1 MPFRIRVTLAV
12 LLSFL
17 GFMIIMPLI
26 LPIAPLSDTVSAKE
40 LADEDSQFVDING
53 VELHYKTYGAAE
65 AQTTFVLLHGFG
77 SSLYTWHEV
86 APSLSDFGRVIV
98 FDRPAAGLT
107 ERVLRGDWET
117 NPYADEAQVALTLEL
132 MDELGIDE
140 AVLVGHSSGGLLATQ
155 IALAAP
161 ERITGLVLDGATVYQ
176 NGGAPALLRPLM
188 YSPQM
193 NRLGPLFMRQFSG
206 ESGSSFLEAAWAD
219 ADKIDGATR
228 AAYEDS
234 LKVENWDKALW
245 ELSKASRPPRVA
257 AQLPDITI
265 PTLVVTGVADAIVPP
280 SLSERLADE
289 LPEASFVSFE
299 NCGHIPQEECP
310 GAFMD
315 AVTVWLEAT
324 NLE

>member
-86 APSLSDFGRVIV
+86 APSLSDFGRVTV

-117 NPYADEAQVALTLEL
+117 NPYVDEAQVALTLAL

-140 AVLVGHSSGGLLATQ
+140 AVLVGHSSGEIG
-155 IALAAP
+155 
-161 ERITGLVLDGATVYQ
+161 
-176 NGGAPALLRPLM
+176 
-188 YSPQM
+188 
-193 NRLGPLFMRQFSG
+193 
-206 ESGSSFLEAAWAD
+206 
-219 ADKIDGATR
+219 R
-228 AAYEDS
+228 AH
-234 LKVENWDKALW
+234 V
-245 ELSKASRPPRVA
+245 
-257 AQLPDITI
+257 
-265 PTLVVTGVADAIVPP
+265 
-280 SLSERLADE
+280 
-289 LPEASFVSFE
+289 
-299 NCGHIPQEECP
+299 
-310 GAFMD
+310 
-315 AVTVWLEAT
+315 
-324 NLE
+324 